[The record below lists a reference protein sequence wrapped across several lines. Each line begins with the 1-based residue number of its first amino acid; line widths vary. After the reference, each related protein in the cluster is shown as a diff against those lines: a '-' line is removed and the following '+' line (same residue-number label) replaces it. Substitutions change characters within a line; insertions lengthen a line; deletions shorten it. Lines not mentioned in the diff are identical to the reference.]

1 MAQHVELINSLRA
14 SGHRLTPQR
23 ESVLSVVAEAKGH
36 LTAEEVLERVRRR
49 YPYLNK
55 SAVYRNLEM
64 LTELGL
70 LTVTD
75 LGHGHVE
82 YELFRQPHHH
92 LVCQNCKQ
100 VEQVDHSIFDDLQK
114 RIETEYG
121 FRPALDHFAIFGI
134 CRKCQSKGLRNPNQI
149 EGRK

>member
-1 MAQHVELINSLRA
+1 MSQQVELIKSLRA

-23 ESVLSVVAEAKGH
+23 ESVLTVVAEAKGH
-36 LTAEEVLERVRRR
+36 LTAEEILERVRRR

-55 SAVYRNLEM
+55 SAVYRNLEL
-64 LTELGL
+64 LTALGL

-92 LVCQNCKQ
+92 LVCQNCKH
-100 VEQVDHSIFDDLQK
+100 VEQVDHTIFSDLQRRLEK
-114 RIETEYG
+114 EYG
-121 FRPALDHFAIFGI
+121 FQPALDHFAIFGT
-134 CRKCQSKGLRNPNQI
+134 CSKCQAEAAASGKAHAH
-149 EGRK
+149 